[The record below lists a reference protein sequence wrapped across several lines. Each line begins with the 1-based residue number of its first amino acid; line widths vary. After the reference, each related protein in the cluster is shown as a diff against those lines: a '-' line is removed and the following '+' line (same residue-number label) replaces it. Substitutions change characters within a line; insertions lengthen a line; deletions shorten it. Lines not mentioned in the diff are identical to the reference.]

1 MNDTSDECG
10 AVCAYR
16 KFLMTLIV
24 ILIPV
29 AYLLANYIHSEY
41 GDEIEKEK

>member
-1 MNDTSDECG
+1 MDDSADECG

-16 KFLMTLIV
+16 KFLMTLVI

-29 AYLLANYIHSEY
+29 SYLLINYIYSEY